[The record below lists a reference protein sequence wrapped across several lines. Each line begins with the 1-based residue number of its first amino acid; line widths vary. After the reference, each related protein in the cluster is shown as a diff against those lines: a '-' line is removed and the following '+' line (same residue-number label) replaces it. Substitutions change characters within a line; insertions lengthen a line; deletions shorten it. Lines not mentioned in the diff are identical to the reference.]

1 MSPQDKTDKTDLGAK
16 VDKLLGTWPAPPLD
30 DAAWEERAASIVAAA
45 QAAPR
50 ADDAALTA
58 LLAPPSLSPEAGEA
72 ERLVALEGP
81 ARPVLSGERTMSQ
94 QDSNPGSSSVKPPE
108 SMPTSAATSKR
119 PSLKELAARA
129 SQAGASRPS
138 IPGPSSIPPA
148 AISRPP
154 SEVPPAPVSRTPLP
168 SAPPPR
174 PSEVGKEDS
183 GVVDLNLINKTAT
196 AEQIAA
202 AEKAKPATHDLA
214 FEGDEKVAAARP
226 GNVTNLGEAR
236 EKKAEKKG
244 GGATW
249 GILVAVV
256 GIAAGVAIVMRGQ
269 PAKQDTTTANVG
281 QDKPQVAAEAPKAVE
296 QKIAEAPPPASTGL
310 SLDSLP
316 TEPSADAQ
324 KPAQP
329 TGGGAAADS
338 KVAAVAPPVGGTDTP
353 PAATAPAGPA
363 PTIGAKPGDLAGA
376 MAQAVGGSNEK
387 NDATGEMV
395 PAAGGNKGG
404 NQTIPEQPSQG
415 SVASA
420 VGAVMPGAKACVAGA
435 DDVSRA
441 QITFSSGGTV
451 TNVSVTGWAAS
462 NGQSGCVKAALKGAN
477 VGAFSK
483 PSFTVGVTIRP

>member
-16 VDKLLGTWPAPPLD
+16 VDELLGSWPAPHLD
-30 DAAWEERAASIVAAA
+30 DAAWEARAASIVAAA
-45 QAAPR
+45 EAAPR

-58 LLAPPSLSPEAGEA
+58 LLAPPSLSPEGGEA

-148 AISRPP
+148 AISKPP
-154 SEVPPAPVSRTPLP
+154 SEVPPPAPVSRTPLP

-174 PSEVGKEDS
+174 ASEASKEDS

-202 AEKAKPATHDLA
+202 AEKAKPAAHDLA
-214 FEGDEKVAAARP
+214 FEGDDKVAAATA
-226 GNVTNLGEAR
+226 GNVKNLAEAR

-244 GGATW
+244 GGAMW
-249 GILVAVV
+249 GLLVAVV
-256 GIAAGVAIVMRGQ
+256 GIAAGAVILMRGQ
-269 PAKQDTTTANVG
+269 SPKENTTTANVG
-281 QDKPQVAAEAPKAVE
+281 QDKPAVVAEAPKPVE

-316 TEPSADAQ
+316 TEPSADTQ

-329 TGGGAAADS
+329 TGGGAADP
-338 KVAAVAPPVGGTDTP
+338 KVAAATP
-353 PAATAPAGPA
+353 PAGTAAPTPTGPTGPA

-376 MAQAVGGSNEK
+376 MAQAVGGSAEK
-387 NDATGEMV
+387 NDGTGEMV

-420 VGAVMPGAKACVAGA
+420 IGAVMPGAKACVAGA

-441 QITFSSGGTV
+441 QITFSSSGTV

-483 PSFTVGVTIRP
+483 PSFTVGATIRP

>member
-16 VDKLLGTWPAPPLD
+16 VDSLLGSWPAPPLD
-30 DAAWEERAASIVAAA
+30 DAAWEERATSIVAAA

-58 LLAPPSLSPEAGEA
+58 LLAPPPLSPEAGEA
-72 ERLVALEGP
+72 ERSTV
-81 ARPVLSGERTMSQ
+81 VSGEKKMS
-94 QDSNPGSSSVKPPE
+94 QDSNAGSGSSAKPPE
-108 SMPTSAATSKR
+108 SMPMSAATSKR

-129 SQAGASRPS
+129 SQAGASRSS
-138 IPGPSSIPPA
+138 IPGSPASIPPA
-148 AISRPP
+148 AP
-154 SEVPPAPVSRTPLP
+154 SDAPPAPVTRTPLP
-168 SAPPPR
+168 SAPPKAA
-174 PSEVGKEDS
+174 EANKEDS

-196 AEQIAA
+196 AEQVAA

-214 FEGDEKVAAARP
+214 FDGDDKVAAANDA
-226 GNVTNLGEAR
+226 GKVASLAAAR

-269 PAKQDTTTANVG
+269 TKPNTPTANVG
-281 QDKPQVAAEAPKAVE
+281 QEKPAVAAEAPKAVE
-296 QKIAEAPPPASTGL
+296 QQKIAEAPPPAPTGL

-316 TEPSADAQ
+316 TEPSPAEAQ
-324 KPAQP
+324 KGAQP
-329 TGGGAAADS
+329 TAGAAGGDPG
-338 KVAAVAPPVGGTDTP
+338 KAAAATP
-353 PAATAPAGPA
+353 PAGGGEAPKAPAGPA
-363 PTIGAKPGDLAGA
+363 PTVGEKPGDLAGA
-376 MAQAVGGSNEK
+376 MAQAVGGSTEK
-387 NDATGEMV
+387 GAEGSGEMV
-395 PAAGGNKGG
+395 PAAGGNKG

-420 VGAVMPGAKACVAGA
+420 VGSVMPGAKACVAGA

-451 TNVSVTGWAAS
+451 SNVSVTGWAAS
-462 NGQSGCVKAALKGAN
+462 NGQSGCVKSALKAAN

>member
-1 MSPQDKTDKTDLGAK
+1 MSPQDKTDKTDLGSK
-16 VDKLLGTWPAPPLD
+16 VDTLLGSWPAPHMD

-45 QAAPR
+45 QAAPP
-50 ADDAALTA
+50 ADDALLTA
-58 LLAPPSLSPEAGEA
+58 LFAPPSLSPEAGEA
-72 ERLVALEGP
+72 ERLVASEGP

-94 QDSNPGSSSVKPPE
+94 QDSNSGSSAKPPE
-108 SMPTSAATSKR
+108 SMPMSAAASKR

-129 SQAGASRPS
+129 SQAGASRAS

-148 AISRPP
+148 SISKPP
-154 SEVPPAPVSRTPLP
+154 SEAPPPPVSRTPLP
-168 SAPPPR
+168 SVPPPR
-174 PSEVGKEDS
+174 LSETGSKEDS
-183 GVVDLNLINKTAT
+183 GVVDLNAINKTAT

-214 FEGDEKVAAARP
+214 FEGDDKVAAASA
-226 GNVTNLGEAR
+226 GNVKNLAEAR

-244 GGATW
+244 SGATW

-256 GIAAGVAIVMRGQ
+256 GIAAGVAILMRGQ
-269 PAKQDTTTANVG
+269 APKENTTTANVG
-281 QDKPQVAAEAPKAVE
+281 QEKPQVAAEAPKPVE

-310 SLDSLP
+310 SVDSLP

-324 KPAQP
+324 KAAQP
-329 TGGGAAADS
+329 TGGGPAADP
-338 KVAAVAPPVGGTDTP
+338 KVAAATP
-353 PAATAPAGPA
+353 PAGGAEAQQAPAAPAGPA

-376 MAQAVGGSNEK
+376 MAQAVGGSTEK
-387 NDATGEMV
+387 NDGTGEMV
-395 PAAGGNKGG
+395 PAAGGAKGG

-462 NGQSGCVKAALKGAN
+462 NGQSGCVKSALKGAN

>member
-1 MSPQDKTDKTDLGAK
+1 MSPQDKTDKTDLGSK
-16 VDKLLGTWPAPPLD
+16 VDTLLGSWPAPHVD

-45 QAAPR
+45 QAAPP
-50 ADDAALTA
+50 ADDAALSA
-58 LLAPPSLSPEAGEA
+58 LLAPPSLPPEAGEA
-72 ERLVALEGP
+72 ERLVASEGP
-81 ARPVLSGERTMSQ
+81 ARPLLSGERTMSQ
-94 QDSNPGSSSVKPPE
+94 QDSNSGSSAKPPE
-108 SMPTSAATSKR
+108 SMPMSAAASKR

-138 IPGPSSIPPA
+138 IPGSIPPA
-148 AISRPP
+148 SISKPP
-154 SEVPPAPVSRTPLP
+154 SEAPPPPVSRTPLP

-174 PSEVGKEDS
+174 LSETGKGKEDS
-183 GVVDLNLINKTAT
+183 GVVDLNVINKTAT

-214 FEGDEKVAAARP
+214 FEGDEKVAAASA
-226 GNVTNLGEAR
+226 GNVKSIAEAR

-269 PAKQDTTTANVG
+269 SPKQNTTTANVG
-281 QDKPQVAAEAPKAVE
+281 QEKPQVAVEAPKPVE

-310 SLDSLP
+310 SLDALP
-316 TEPSADAQ
+316 TEPAEAQ

-329 TGGGAAADS
+329 TGGGPATDS
-338 KVAAVAPPVGGTDTP
+338 KVAAATP
-353 PAATAPAGPA
+353 PAGGAEAQQAPAAPAGPA

-376 MAQAVGGSNEK
+376 MAQAVGGSTEK
-387 NDATGEMV
+387 NDGTGEMV

-420 VGAVMPGAKACVAGA
+420 IGAVMPGAKACVAGA

-441 QITFSSGGTV
+441 QLTFSSSGTV

-477 VGAFSK
+477 VGPFSK
-483 PSFTVGVTIRP
+483 PSFTVGATIRP

>member
-1 MSPQDKTDKTDLGAK
+1 M
-16 VDKLLGTWPAPPLD
+16 
-30 DAAWEERAASIVAAA
+30 
-45 QAAPR
+45 
-50 ADDAALTA
+50 
-58 LLAPPSLSPEAGEA
+58 
-72 ERLVALEGP
+72 
-81 ARPVLSGERTMSQ
+81 
-94 QDSNPGSSSVKPPE
+94 
-108 SMPTSAATSKR
+108 SAATSKR

-138 IPGPSSIPPA
+138 IPGSIPPA
-148 AISRPP
+148 SISKPP
-154 SEVPPAPVSRTPLP
+154 SEAPPPPVSRTPLP

-174 PSEVGKEDS
+174 LSETGKEDS
-183 GVVDLNLINKTAT
+183 GVVDLNVINKTAT

-214 FEGDEKVAAARP
+214 FEGDEKVAAASA
-226 GNVTNLGEAR
+226 GNVKNLAEAR

-269 PAKQDTTTANVG
+269 SPKQNTTTANVG
-281 QDKPQVAAEAPKAVE
+281 QEKPQVAAEAPKPVE

-316 TEPSADAQ
+316 TETADAQ

-338 KVAAVAPPVGGTDTP
+338 KVAAATP
-353 PAATAPAGPA
+353 PAGGAEAQQAPAAPAGPA

-376 MAQAVGGSNEK
+376 MAQAVGGSAEK
-387 NDATGEMV
+387 NDGTGEMV

-420 VGAVMPGAKACVAGA
+420 IGAVMPGAKACVAGA

-441 QITFSSGGTV
+441 QITFSSSGTV

-477 VGAFSK
+477 VGPFSK
-483 PSFTVGVTIRP
+483 PSFTVGATIRP